1 MKRRSV
7 QQPSARSMA
16 KICRRCRNSSGLC
29 ETFSMGLMPNLG
41 KRGACA
47 QSKTYRHERRR
58 LHYPGFLP
66 PASNGNDLRSDS
78 GRLSRLEDAAQAHDR
93 YSRRETAAFDRGQV
107 SLPIV
112 LARIDL
118 ALAPIGVSARG
129 LKSFSRPFQL
139 GYSPVFSQQTLRV
152 ILRGGCNSSI
162 LASKYRA

>member
-7 QQPSARSMA
+7 QQLSARSMA
-16 KICRRCRNSSGLC
+16 RICRRCRNFSGLC
-29 ETFSMGLMPNLG
+29 KTFSMSLMPDLG
-41 KRGACA
+41 KRESLP

-118 ALAPIGVSARG
+118 ALAPIGVSASG

-139 GYSPVFSQQTLRV
+139 EYSPSSSDRRLRV
-152 ILRGGCNSSI
+152 S
-162 LASKYRA
+162 